1 MSRREKFQKITKY
14 NPLHVCITETAYLQP
29 IEFPVVTP
37 YPPAEAAMYKAQEA
51 LLDEAVRALRQAQ
64 SLLNRGGSGGDRPA
78 NFVVD
83 DLEAEL
89 AFLDA
94 AQHVQHV
101 ISELRERTGYEILV
115 AAE

>member
-1 MSRREKFQKITKY
+1 
-14 NPLHVCITETAYLQP
+14 
-29 IEFPVVTP
+29 
-37 YPPAEAAMYKAQEA
+37 MYQAQEV
-51 LLDEAVRALRQAQ
+51 LFDEAVRALRQAQ
-64 SLLNRGGSGGDRPA
+64 SLLNRGGSGADRPA

-101 ISELRERTGYEILV
+101 ISELRERTGNEFLV